1 MQVARS
7 ASILVAL
14 RLALSA
20 AMTGRVDA
28 PPRHLPHVSQLRGGT
43 QGRGEMTIAP
53 ACASTS
59 TLTSAST
66 SAPPPPSAPF
76 SPVQVRRVRYT
87 HRVGDSQRQ

>member
-14 RLALSA
+14 RLALSG

-28 PPRHLPHVSQLRGGT
+28 PTRLLPHVSQLTGGT
-43 QGRGEMTIAP
+43 EGRGELTVAP
-53 ACASTS
+53 ACTSTS
-59 TLTSAST
+59 TPVSAST
-66 SAPPPPSAPF
+66 QSSEPF

-87 HRVGDSQRQ
+87 HRGGDSQRH